1 VTAFRRTNLA
11 LEEHALEGHYGS
23 ILAVI
28 LRIDSVALMW
38 ASSLPYLFGSFGHT
52 FTSLISSS
60 LQAIALHVTTGAC
73 TKSRNRCCGGTSSDH
88 SERGKMSIAEQTQR
102 SKVGRIS
109 KVWCSEAQQSLRLL
123 PNLRQS
129 SRFWRGARG
138 KLSCARF
145 FGRCRALHYPLFL
158 EALLGLP
165 QGRGGGEKS
174 EEGRLEI
181 SLSFWRVNVA
191 TLRPRDW
198 GERQP
203 ERTTRCVLRVIPDPL
218 LTLPSWARLAAV

>member
-1 VTAFRRTNLA
+1 
-11 LEEHALEGHYGS
+11 
-23 ILAVI
+23 
-28 LRIDSVALMW
+28 MW
-38 ASSLPYLFGSFGHT
+38 ASSLPHLFGSFGHT

-73 TKSRNRCCGGTSSDH
+73 IKSRNRCCGGTSSDH
-88 SERGKMSIAEQTQR
+88 PERGKMSITEQTQR

-123 PNLRQS
+123 LNLRQS

-138 KLSCARF
+138 RLSCARF

-158 EALLGLP
+158 EALLG
-165 QGRGGGEKS
+165 EKS

-181 SLSFWRVNVA
+181 SLPFWRVNVA